1 MKNSKTTT
9 AIAEVVKKNMEV
21 HIAFPECVQIE
32 LVQANDVK
40 HYEMFGG
47 FGSLFS
53 TAASGFWVSYITTQP
68 NNVLKVISLIFT
80 VFTLIFYSIA
90 FRYRY
95 KMRGGQVTK
104 VMPVSD
110 LN

>member
-1 MKNSKTTT
+1 MRSSKTVT

-21 HIAFPECVQIE
+21 RIGFPECVQIE

-47 FGSLFS
+47 LASLFS
-53 TAASGFWVSYITTQP
+53 TAASGFWVSYITTNP
-68 NNVLKVISLIFT
+68 NDVLMVISIVFTIFT
-80 VFTLIFYSIA
+80 IVFYGIA

-95 KMRGGQVTK
+95 KLRGGQVTK